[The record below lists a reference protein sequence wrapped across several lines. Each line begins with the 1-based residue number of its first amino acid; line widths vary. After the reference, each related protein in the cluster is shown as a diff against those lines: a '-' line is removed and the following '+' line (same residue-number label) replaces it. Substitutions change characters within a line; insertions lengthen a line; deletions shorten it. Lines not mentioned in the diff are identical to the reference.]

1 MCTYSQKNRRG
12 QKVNVAIL
20 GFGTVGSGVYE
31 ILKQSREH
39 IAKKTGEE
47 INVKY
52 ILDVRD
58 FSSHP
63 EAHLFVND
71 INIILND
78 ESVDVVCEVIGGVE
92 PSLTFSREALLKGKS
107 VITSNKELVAKH
119 GTALMKTAK
128 ENGAIYLFEAAVGG
142 GIPLIRPIYRCL
154 AGNRITKIMG
164 ILNGTTNYILT
175 KMFDEG
181 QSFDEALSDAQAK
194 GYAERNPAADVEGH
208 DTCRKIAI
216 LSSLV
221 YGKNINA
228 DLIETEGIVN
238 IDAEDVQYAEMAGGV
253 IKLVGYSEIG
263 DKNVYA
269 RVSPMLLPN
278 ECPLSSAKDVFNAAL
293 CEGDSVGEVMFYG
306 KGAGKLPTASS
317 VVGDIIDIC
326 MNKNAFMSWDEGEE
340 CDVDLSGER
349 TCGLFVRVLENE
361 ADAFGEKYKTA
372 TRISGVKAGECA
384 FIIPSISIKEAKGI
398 NAVKK
403 IYTQENYVI

>member
-1 MCTYSQKNRRG
+1 M
-12 QKVNVAIL
+12 NVAIL
-20 GFGTVGSGVYE
+20 GFGTVGSGIYE
-31 ILKQSREH
+31 ILKESREH

-63 EAHLFVND
+63 DAHLFVND
-71 INIILND
+71 INVILND
-78 ESVDVVCEVIGGVE
+78 ESVDAVCEVIGGVE
-92 PSLTFSREALLKGKS
+92 PSLTFSMEALKRGKS

-119 GTALMKTAK
+119 GTSLMETAK

-181 QSFDEALSDAQAK
+181 QSFEEALSDAQAK

-221 YGKNINA
+221 YGKNINS
-228 DLIETEGIVN
+228 DLIETEGITN
-238 IDAEDVQYAEMAGGV
+238 IDAIDVQYAEMAGGV
-253 IKLVGYSEIG
+253 IKLVGYSEID

-269 RVSPMLLPN
+269 RVSPMLLSN
-278 ECPLSSAKDVFNAAL
+278 ENPLSSAKDVFNAAL
-293 CEGDSVGEVMFYG
+293 VTGDSVGDVMLYG
-306 KGAGKLPTASS
+306 RGAGKLPTASA

-326 MNKNAFMSWDEGEE
+326 MNKNAFMSWDAGDES
-340 CDVDLSGER
+340 DVDLSGSKK
-349 TCGLFVRVLENE
+349 CGLFVRVSEE
-361 ADAFGEKYKTA
+361 AADAFEAKYKDA
-372 TRISGVKAGECA
+372 TKLSGVKGDECA
-384 FIIPSISIKEAKGI
+384 FIIPSISVKEAKEI
-398 NAVKK
+398 DAIKK
-403 IYTQENYVI
+403 IYAEENYVIF

>member
-1 MCTYSQKNRRG
+1 M
-12 QKVNVAIL
+12 NVAIL
-20 GFGTVGSGVYE
+20 GFGTVGSGIYE
-31 ILKQSREH
+31 ILKERREH

-63 EAHLFVND
+63 DAHLFVND
-71 INIILND
+71 INVILED
-78 ESVDVVCEVIGGVE
+78 KSVDVVCEVIGGVE
-92 PSLTFSREALLKGKS
+92 PSLTFSKEALKRGKS

-119 GTALMKTAK
+119 GTSLMAMAK

-154 AGNRITKIMG
+154 AGNKITKIMG

-181 QSFDEALSDAQAK
+181 QSFEEALSDAQAK

-221 YGKNINA
+221 YGKNINS
-228 DLIETEGIVN
+228 DLIETEGIIN
-238 IDAEDVQYAEMAGGV
+238 IDAEDVKYAEMLGGV

-269 RVSPMLLPN
+269 RVSPMLLSN
-278 ECPLSSAKDVFNAAL
+278 ENPLSCAKDVFNAAL
-293 CEGDSVGEVMFYG
+293 VTGDSVGDVMLYG
-306 KGAGKLPTASS
+306 RGAGKLPTASA

-326 MNKNAFMSWDEGEE
+326 MNKNAFMSWEEGSE
-340 CDVDLSGER
+340 CDVDVSGER
-349 TCGLFVRVLENE
+349 KCGLFVRVAEDA
-361 ADAFGEKYKTA
+361 ADGFEEKYKDA
-372 TRISGVKAGECA
+372 TKISGVKENECA
-384 FIIPSISIKEAKGI
+384 FIIPSISIKEAKEI
-398 NAVKK
+398 SAVKK
-403 IYTQENYVI
+403 IYTEENYVIL

>member
-1 MCTYSQKNRRG
+1 M
-12 QKVNVAIL
+12 NVAIL
-20 GFGTVGSGVYE
+20 GFGTVGSGIYE
-31 ILKQSREH
+31 ILKESREH

-63 EAHLFVND
+63 DAHLFVND
-71 INIILND
+71 INVILND
-78 ESVDVVCEVIGGVE
+78 ESVDAVCEVIGGVE
-92 PSLTFSREALLKGKS
+92 PSLTFSMEALKRGKS

-119 GTALMKTAK
+119 GTSLMKTAK

-181 QSFDEALSDAQAK
+181 QSFEEALSDAQAK

-221 YGKNINA
+221 YGKNINS
-228 DLIETEGIVN
+228 DLIETEGITN
-238 IDAEDVQYAEMAGGV
+238 IDAIDVQYAEMAGGV
-253 IKLVGYSEIG
+253 IKLVGYSEI
-263 DKNVYA
+263 DEKNVYA
-269 RVSPMLLPN
+269 RVSPMLLSN
-278 ECPLSSAKDVFNAAL
+278 ENPLSSAKDVFNAAL
-293 CEGDSVGEVMFYG
+293 VTGDSVGDVMLYG
-306 KGAGKLPTASS
+306 RGAGKLPTASA

-326 MNKNAFMSWDEGEE
+326 MNKNAFMSWDDGAES
-340 CDVDLSGER
+340 DVDLSGDKK
-349 TCGLFVRVLENE
+349 CGLFVRVSEEVADDFE
-361 ADAFGEKYKTA
+361 AKYKDA
-372 TRISGVKAGECA
+372 TKLSGVKGDECA
-384 FIIPSISIKEAKGI
+384 FIIPSISVKEAKEI
-398 NAVKK
+398 DAIKK
-403 IYTQENYVI
+403 IYAEENYVIF

>member
-1 MCTYSQKNRRG
+1 MCSQKNRRG

-20 GFGTVGSGVYE
+20 GFGTVGSGIYE
-31 ILKQSREH
+31 ILKESREH

-63 EAHLFVND
+63 DAHLFVND
-71 INIILND
+71 INVILND
-78 ESVDVVCEVIGGVE
+78 ESVDAVCEVIGGVE
-92 PSLTFSREALLKGKS
+92 PSLTFSMEALKRGKS

-119 GTALMKTAK
+119 GTSLMKTAK

-142 GIPLIRPIYRCL
+142 GIPLKRPIYRCL

-181 QSFDEALSDAQAK
+181 QSFEEALSDAQAK

-221 YGKNINA
+221 YGKNINS
-228 DLIETEGIVN
+228 DLIETEGITN
-238 IDAEDVQYAEMAGGV
+238 IDAIDVQYAEMAGGV
-253 IKLVGYSEIG
+253 IKLVGYSEI
-263 DKNVYA
+263 DEKNVYA
-269 RVSPMLLPN
+269 RVSPMLLSN
-278 ECPLSSAKDVFNAAL
+278 ENPLSSAKDVFNAAL
-293 CEGDSVGEVMFYG
+293 VTGDSVGDVMLYG
-306 KGAGKLPTASS
+306 RGAGKLPTASA

-326 MNKNAFMSWDEGEE
+326 MNKNAFMSWDDGAES
-340 CDVDLSGER
+340 DVDLSGDKK
-349 TCGLFVRVLENE
+349 CGLFVRVSEE
-361 ADAFGEKYKTA
+361 AADDFEAKYKDA
-372 TRISGVKAGECA
+372 TKLSGVKGDECA
-384 FIIPSISIKEAKGI
+384 FIIPSISVKEAKEI
-398 NAVKK
+398 DAIKK
-403 IYTQENYVI
+403 IYAEENYVIF

>member
-1 MCTYSQKNRRG
+1 M
-12 QKVNVAIL
+12 NVAIL
-20 GFGTVGSGVYE
+20 GFGTVGSGIYE
-31 ILKQSREH
+31 ILKESREH

-63 EAHLFVND
+63 DAHLFVND
-71 INIILND
+71 INVILND
-78 ESVDVVCEVIGGVE
+78 ESVDAVCEVIGGVE
-92 PSLTFSREALLKGKS
+92 PSLTFSMEALKRGKS

-119 GTALMKTAK
+119 GTSLMETAK

-181 QSFDEALSDAQAK
+181 QSFEEALSDAQAK

-221 YGKNINA
+221 YGKNINS
-228 DLIETEGIVN
+228 DLIETEGITN
-238 IDAEDVQYAEMAGGV
+238 IDAIDVQYAEMAGGV
-253 IKLVGYSEIG
+253 IKLVGYSEIE

-269 RVSPMLLPN
+269 RVSPMLLSN
-278 ECPLSSAKDVFNAAL
+278 ENPLSSAKDVFNAAL
-293 CEGDSVGEVMFYG
+293 ITGDSVGDVMLYG
-306 KGAGKLPTASS
+306 RGAGKLPTASA

-326 MNKNAFMSWDEGEE
+326 MNKNAFMSWDAGDES
-340 CDVDLSGER
+340 DVDLSDSKK
-349 TCGLFVRVLENE
+349 CGLFVRVSEE
-361 ADAFGEKYKTA
+361 AADDFEAKYKDA
-372 TRISGVKAGECA
+372 TKLSGVKGDECA
-384 FIIPSISIKEAKGI
+384 FIIPSISVKEAREI
-398 NAVKK
+398 DAIKK
-403 IYTQENYVI
+403 IYAEENYVIF

>member
-1 MCTYSQKNRRG
+1 M
-12 QKVNVAIL
+12 NVAIL
-20 GFGTVGSGVYE
+20 GFGTVGSGIYE
-31 ILKQSREH
+31 ILKESREH

-63 EAHLFVND
+63 DAHLFVND
-71 INIILND
+71 INAILND
-78 ESVDVVCEVIGGVE
+78 ESVDAVCEVIGGVE
-92 PSLTFSREALLKGKS
+92 PSLTFSMEALKRGKS

-119 GTALMKTAK
+119 GTSLMKTAK

-181 QSFDEALSDAQAK
+181 QSFEEALSDAQAK

-221 YGKNINA
+221 YGKNINS
-228 DLIETEGIVN
+228 DLIETEGITN
-238 IDAEDVQYAEMAGGV
+238 IDAIDVQYAEMAGGV
-253 IKLVGYSEIG
+253 IKLVGYSEI
-263 DKNVYA
+263 DEKNVYA
-269 RVSPMLLPN
+269 RVSPMLLSN
-278 ECPLSSAKDVFNAAL
+278 ENPLSSAKDVFNAAL
-293 CEGDSVGEVMFYG
+293 VTGDSVGDVMLYG
-306 KGAGKLPTASS
+306 RGAGKLPTASA

-326 MNKNAFMSWDEGEE
+326 MNKNAFMSWDDGAES
-340 CDVDLSGER
+340 DVDLSGDKK
-349 TCGLFVRVLENE
+349 CGLFVRVSEE
-361 ADAFGEKYKTA
+361 AADDFEAKYKDA
-372 TRISGVKAGECA
+372 TKLSGVKGDECA
-384 FIIPSISIKEAKGI
+384 FIIPSISVKEAKEI
-398 NAVKK
+398 DAIKK
-403 IYTQENYVI
+403 IYAEENYVIF